1 MKQILF
7 IATLVFF
14 GTSINAQADKPTMK
28 KEGKAIEVAAP
39 AETVTPTAAPPT
51 FKMAG
56 EGEKSNAK
64 MTFESMAVD
73 YGTVSQNSEPLRL
86 IKFTNTGSDPL
97 VIKNA
102 RGSCGCTVPN
112 WPKDPILPGQSSS
125 IEVRYDTNR
134 IGKINKSITITTNE
148 GDEPHM
154 IQVIGE
160 IMKADE
166 QSVPPSSPNII
177 KGN

>member
-7 IATLVFF
+7 FAVLVFI

-28 KEGKAIEVAAP
+28 KEAKAVE
-39 AETVTPTAAPPT
+39 VTPAVEPVMTTSTPPT

-73 YGTVSQNSEPLRL
+73 YGTVAQNSEPLRL

-148 GDEPHM
+148 GDEPHI
-154 IQVIGE
+154 IQVLGE
-160 IMKADE
+160 ILKADE